1 MKWGI
6 LATGNIAGKFA
17 STIRQMEGEGQTLA
31 AVGSRRAESAA
42 AFAGRYGIPRAHGSY
57 EALAAD
63 PSVEAVYVATPN
75 SLHDP
80 DVRLCLENGKHVLC
94 EKPFT
99 LTAAQARELYALA
112 DAKGLFLMEALWT
125 RFLPLYG
132 RLRELLAEGAI
143 GRVERV
149 SCQYGFVAQGA
160 RRERKFRS
168 ELGGGALLDIGVYNL
183 GFLQMMLGEPAGVE
197 TEEVHFTE
205 FGTDDYSR
213 LRLVW
218 PDGCEAVSV
227 QAIGQELPRHALLE
241 GTKGSVFLPDFQH
254 AVGMTLRTAAGER
267 ELRFPFEVNG
277 FEYQIRE
284 ASRCVAEG
292 RTASPAYPPASSIAL
307 AALTERIRAGWGMR
321 FDGEG

>member
-1 MKWGI
+1 M
-6 LATGNIAGKFA
+6 
-17 STIRQMEGEGQTLA
+17 
-31 AVGSRRAESAA
+31 
-42 AFAGRYGIPRAHGSY
+42 
-57 EALAAD
+57 
-63 PSVEAVYVATPN
+63 
-75 SLHDP
+75 
-80 DVRLCLENGKHVLC
+80 
-94 EKPFT
+94 
-99 LTAAQARELYALA
+99 
-112 DAKGLFLMEALWT
+112 
-125 RFLPLYG
+125 
-132 RLRELLAEGAI
+132 
-143 GRVERV
+143 
-149 SCQYGFVAQGA
+149 
-160 RRERKFRS
+160 
-168 ELGGGALLDIGVYNL
+168 YNL

-218 PDGCEAVSV
+218 PDSCEAVSV
-227 QAIGQELPRHALLE
+227 QTIGQELPRHALLE
-241 GTKGSVFLPDFQH
+241 GTEGSVFLPDFQH
-254 AVGMTLRTAAGER
+254 AAGMTLRTAAGER

>member
-1 MKWGI
+1 M
-6 LATGNIAGKFA
+6 
-17 STIRQMEGEGQTLA
+17 
-31 AVGSRRAESAA
+31 
-42 AFAGRYGIPRAHGSY
+42 
-57 EALAAD
+57 
-63 PSVEAVYVATPN
+63 
-75 SLHDP
+75 
-80 DVRLCLENGKHVLC
+80 
-94 EKPFT
+94 
-99 LTAAQARELYALA
+99 
-112 DAKGLFLMEALWT
+112 
-125 RFLPLYG
+125 
-132 RLRELLAEGAI
+132 
-143 GRVERV
+143 
-149 SCQYGFVAQGA
+149 
-160 RRERKFRS
+160 
-168 ELGGGALLDIGVYNL
+168 LDIGVYNL

-227 QAIGQELPRHALLE
+227 QTIGQELPRRALLE

-254 AVGMTLRTAAGER
+254 AAGMTLRTAAGER

-284 ASRCVAEG
+284 VNGFEYQIREVSRCVAEG

>member
-1 MKWGI
+1 
-6 LATGNIAGKFA
+6 
-17 STIRQMEGEGQTLA
+17 
-31 AVGSRRAESAA
+31 
-42 AFAGRYGIPRAHGSY
+42 
-57 EALAAD
+57 
-63 PSVEAVYVATPN
+63 
-75 SLHDP
+75 
-80 DVRLCLENGKHVLC
+80 
-94 EKPFT
+94 
-99 LTAAQARELYALA
+99 
-112 DAKGLFLMEALWT
+112 MEALWT

-183 GFLQMMLGEPAGVE
+183 GFLQMMLGEPARVE

-227 QAIGQELPRHALLE
+227 QTIGQELPRHALLE
-241 GTKGSVFLPDFQH
+241 G
-254 AVGMTLRTAAGER
+254 RRAACSC
-267 ELRFPFEVNG
+267 PT
-277 FEYQIRE
+277 
-284 ASRCVAEG
+284 SS
-292 RTASPAYPPASSIAL
+292 TPPA
-307 AALTERIRAGWGMR
+307 
-321 FDGEG
+321 